1 VEGNF
6 KLVLAYDGTD
16 YHGFQVQPGLP
27 TVQGVLESALDRL
40 VQRSSPLYVAGRT
53 DAGVHARGQ
62 VVSFR
67 GVLRVP
73 MGELAGRL
81 NELLPPDVLVLSAE
95 EVEEGFHARHS
106 ARARE
111 YAYYLQVEEKPS
123 PFASRFVYWCPWRLN
138 LDDMREA
145 IAHVRGLHDFTPFS
159 RLERGRSRHRAVM
172 KAEIES
178 WGRVLAVRVKA
189 NAFAW
194 AMMRRLVGGL
204 LEVGRGRWTP
214 EDFRDALESGDVARG
229 GPTLPPRGLFLERVY
244 YGD

>member
-1 VEGNF
+1 MEGNY

-27 TVQGVLESALDRL
+27 TVQGVLERALDRL
-40 VQRSSPLYVAGRT
+40 ARRESPLYAAGRT
-53 DAGVHARGQ
+53 DAGVHALGQ

-73 MGELAGRL
+73 VGELARRL
-81 NELLPPDVLVLSAE
+81 NQILPPDVLVVSAE
-95 EVEEGFHARHS
+95 RVEEGFHARHS

-123 PFASRFVYWCPWRLN
+123 PFAARFVYWCPFRLD
-138 LDDMREA
+138 LDGMREA
-145 IAHVRGLHDFTPFS
+145 LSHVRGLHDFTPFS
-159 RLERGRSRHRAVM
+159 RLEVGRSRYREVLE
-172 KAEIES
+172 AELRQ
-178 WGRVLAVRVKA
+178 WGKVVAIRVKA

-194 AMMRRLVGGL
+194 AMMRRIVGGL
-204 LEVGRGRWTP
+204 VEVGRGRWTP
-214 EDFRDALESGDVARG
+214 DDFRQALESGDVSRG
-229 GPTLPPRGLFLERVY
+229 GPTLPPHGLFLVKVY